1 MIYESFPKLFI
12 FDMDGL
18 LLDSERLYFSILQEC
33 MAEAGYRLELPQY
46 CRTLGIAGEL
56 LVNTMREMFGP
67 DYPFYE
73 ISRQAGERM
82 DTYCAGQPIPVKDGI
97 LPLLEFLKDRGVPC
111 CVASSTRRRRV
122 ESQLKSA
129 GLHRFFSLFMC
140 GDMVE
145 RSKPEPEIF
154 LRCAEHFG
162 VSPEDCV
169 VLEDSENGILAA
181 ANGGIPV
188 ICIPDLKQPAPEIAS
203 HAMFTA
209 KNAWEV
215 LAYYETLSG
224 TVAGA

>member
-1 MIYESFPKLFI
+1 MNETFPQLFI

-18 LLDSERLYFSILQEC
+18 LLDSERLYFSFLKKC
-33 MAEAGYRLELPQY
+33 MAEAGYKLELSQY

-73 ISRQAGERM
+73 ISRKAAERM
-82 DTYCAGQPIPVKDGI
+82 DAYCAEQPIPVKDGI
-97 LPLLEFLKDRGVPC
+97 LPLLEFLRERGVPC
-111 CVASSTRRRRV
+111 CVASSTRKQRV

-129 GLHRFFSLFMC
+129 GLYSFFSFFMC

-154 LRCAEHFG
+154 LRCAEHFR
-162 VSPEDCV
+162 VSPENCV

-188 ICIPDLKQPAPEIAS
+188 ICIPDLKQPAPEIGRL
-203 HAMFTA
+203 AMFTA
-209 KNAWEV
+209 KSAWDV
-215 LAYYETLSG
+215 LDYFG
-224 TVAGA
+224 KI

>member
-1 MIYESFPKLFI
+1 MPAFPRLFI

-18 LLDSERLYFSILQEC
+18 LLDSERLYFSFLKQC
-33 MAEAGYRLELPQY
+33 MAEEGYELTLPKY

-56 LVNTMREMFGP
+56 LVNTMRDMFGP

-73 ISRQAGERM
+73 ISRRAGERM
-82 DTYCAGQPIPVKDGI
+82 DAYCAEQSIPVKDGI
-97 LPLLEFLKDRGVPC
+97 LPLLEFLKERKVPC
-111 CVASSTRRRRV
+111 CVASSTSRRRV

-129 GLHRFFSLFMC
+129 GLHHFFSFFMC

-154 LRCAEHFG
+154 LRCAEHFD
-162 VSPEDCV
+162 VPPERCV

-188 ICIPDLKQPAPEIAS
+188 ICIPDLEQPAPEIAEP
-203 HAMFTA
+203 AIFLA
-209 KNAWEV
+209 KDAREV
-215 LAYYETLSG
+215 LDYFDNKNQ
-224 TVAGA
+224 